1 MHAPRGTRHSA
12 QPWPVTRRRQAGRI
26 ARLVLWLLAAGI
38 VAAAV
43 AGAAAIYVYAWRPA
57 LPSVPTA
64 FTIEEGRGL
73 RAAAG
78 AMQRAGVLDHALPL
92 VLLGR
97 MTGADTRVRAGRYE
111 LQAGAST
118 WELLQKITSGD
129 VTLSAIT
136 FVEGSTL
143 RQWRAAIAAN
153 PDIRQEAPPLSDAD
167 LARAVG
173 IEAGSLEGRLFPDT
187 YLFTRG
193 SSERALIARALHA
206 MDRQLEREWAGRA
219 ANIQVRTPYEALVL
233 ASIIEKETGSPPD
246 RGRISGVFHNRLRIG
261 MRLQTDPTVIY
272 GLGEAFDGDL
282 RRRDLLADTP
292 FNTYTRHG
300 LPPTPIAM
308 PGLASLRAALN
319 PEATKALYFVARGD
333 GTSEFSET
341 LAEHNRAVRKYQL
354 GRGAGR

>member
-1 MHAPRGTRHSA
+1 
-12 QPWPVTRRRQAGRI
+12 VTRRRRTRKRQGGTL
-26 ARLVLWLLAAGI
+26 ARLGLWLVAATALAAAI
-38 VAAAV
+38 T
-43 AGAAAIYVYAWRPA
+43 GAAALYVFAWRPA
-57 LPSVPTA
+57 LPSVPVE
-64 FTIEEGRGL
+64 FTIAEGKGL
-73 RAAAG
+73 RAAAY
-78 AMQRAGVLDHALPL
+78 AMHQAGVLDHALPM

-97 MTGADTRVRAGRYE
+97 VTGAHTRVRAGHYE

-129 VTLSAIT
+129 VTLSGIT
-136 FVEGSTL
+136 FVEGWTL

-153 PDIRQEAPPLSDAD
+153 PDIRLEATPLSDAE

-193 SSERALIARALHA
+193 SSERALVTRALRA
-206 MDRQLEREWAGRA
+206 MDRHLEREWTGRA
-219 ANIQVRTPYEALVL
+219 GNLQVRTPYEALVL
-233 ASIIEKETGSPPD
+233 ASIIEKETGSPAD
-246 RGRISGVFHNRLRIG
+246 RGRISGVFHNRMRIG

-272 GLGEAFDGDL
+272 GMGEAFDGDL

-292 FNTYTRHG
+292 FNTYTRYG

-308 PGLASLRAALN
+308 PGLASLRAALH
-319 PEATKALYFVARGD
+319 PQATRALYFVARGD

>member
-1 MHAPRGTRHSA
+1 M
-12 QPWPVTRRRQAGRI
+12 TRRRQGGRL
-26 ARLVLWLLAAGI
+26 AALALWILLAAG
-38 VAAAV
+38 AAGAF
-43 AGAAAIYVYAWRPA
+43 AGAAALYVFAWRPA
-57 LPSVPTA
+57 LPAIPTE
-64 FTIEEGRGL
+64 FTIGEGKGL
-73 RAAAG
+73 RAAAN

-97 MTGADTRVRAGRYE
+97 MTGADTRVRAGHYE
-111 LQAGAST
+111 LQAGASS

-129 VTLSAIT
+129 VTLSGIT
-136 FVEGSTL
+136 FVEGWTL

-153 PDIRQEAPPLSDAD
+153 PDIRKEAVPASEAE
-167 LARAVG
+167 LARSLG
-173 IEAGSLEGRLFPDT
+173 IESGSLEGRLFPDT

-193 SSERALIARALHA
+193 SSERALLARALRA
-206 MDRQLEREWAGRA
+206 MDQHLEREWAARA
-219 ANIQVRTPYEALVL
+219 SDVHVRTPYEALVL
-233 ASIIEKETGSPPD
+233 ASIIEKETGSPAD

-272 GLGEAFDGDL
+272 GLGESFDGDL
-282 RRRDLLADTP
+282 RRRDLVADTP
-292 FNTYTRHG
+292 FNTYTRSG

-308 PGLASLRAALN
+308 PGLASLRAAVQ
-319 PEATKALYFVARGD
+319 PEATRALYFVARGD